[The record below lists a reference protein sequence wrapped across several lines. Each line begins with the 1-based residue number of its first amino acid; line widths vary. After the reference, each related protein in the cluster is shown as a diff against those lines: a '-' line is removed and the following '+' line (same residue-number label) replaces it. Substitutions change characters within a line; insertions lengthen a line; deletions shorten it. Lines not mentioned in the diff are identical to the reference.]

1 MKLTK
6 FLNTFFIMFCLSV
19 LSSCIIKNTNVITKT
34 ENQVDYISDDIKF
47 SFYDT
52 KGYSFYINLTKSMF
66 DSSDKYGINL
76 SVKSDE
82 KYLSK
87 KNKIKIMVDTEIFEI
102 IPNDNG
108 KIISYNIDPYYIIDQ
123 LNYEIPYDLIR
134 KIANS
139 KKCEF
144 FIEINNK
151 PILGFLNKHSI
162 FQVKKFLR
170 VSN

>member
-1 MKLTK
+1 ML
-6 FLNTFFIMFCLSV
+6 
-19 LSSCIIKNTNVITKT
+19 
-34 ENQVDYISDDIKF
+34 
-47 SFYDT
+47 
-52 KGYSFYINLTKSMF
+52 
-66 DSSDKYGINL
+66 DSGDKYGINL

-102 IPNDNG
+102 IPNDDG
-108 KIISYNIDPYYIIDQ
+108 KIVSYNIDPYYVIDQ
-123 LNYEIPYDLIR
+123 LNYEIPYDLMR

-151 PILGFLNKHSI
+151 PIIGFLNKYNIH
-162 FQVKKFLR
+162 QVKKFLR
-170 VSN
+170 ASN